1 MKRLLFLLFT
11 SVVISFAQSI
21 KSPEEFLGFKVGA
34 DYKIADYETIS
45 KYFQHLA
52 QNSDRI
58 RVEGI
63 GSTSQGREMF
73 MSLISSPENLKN
85 LEKYKDIIHKLSDP
99 KKINDD
105 EAKQLAH
112 DGKVVV
118 LVTCNIH
125 SNEIASSQMSMEFA
139 YKLVTQT
146 APEKS
151 NKALNDVI
159 FILMP
164 SINPDG
170 TTMVVDWYNKYLN
183 TEFDGAPMPYLYHI
197 YAGHDDNRDWFM
209 FNLKESKNVAKVAFK
224 EWLPQIWLDEH
235 QMGNTGARMFVV
247 PYQDPLNPNVN
258 PMIWRW
264 QSILGGMSELALEN
278 NGKTGV
284 INRAMFDAFW
294 QGATESSLWHNQ
306 IGMLT
311 ELASCNVASPIF
323 IDSSEVKV
331 SPEISTYDVRS
342 NYSNPWRGGWWR
354 LRDIVDY
361 ELIATYDLLESAA
374 LFKNELLFNYYKM
387 CKDAVEFGMK
397 GSSFAYVIP
406 RDQLDSYTTS
416 KMIEVLQMGGVEVHW
431 IDKEFQ
437 VGNKIYPANSYI
449 IYTAQS
455 NGKYVKDL
463 FDEQRYP
470 DLRKSRNE
478 KPIPPYDVAGWTL
491 PYLMGVNF
499 SVVSQPFI
507 IESKLLND
515 ANYQSGSVSNG
526 NSNFFA
532 VQSGSNANAIL
543 INQLHKEKIPVM
555 WNISKLKLGEV
566 EFNQGS
572 LFVPSGN
579 DNEMTLKKLADQ
591 LHLQILRVELNDK
604 TKLKEIKK
612 MRIGLYKPYTAN
624 MDEGWTRLLLENFQ
638 FEFTSIVNKDF
649 KNKKLKDQ
657 FDVIILPDI
666 NADLIKTGKPSGDNA
681 RFSRAKPAEFEGGI
695 EKEGVENLKNFV
707 EKDGGYLL
715 TIGQSCNFAIED
727 IGLRITNVLKNVKP
741 EEFYCPGSL
750 LRINVDTSVPIGF
763 GMTPETIGYLSDN
776 IAFATT
782 VPFGSFD
789 RTVIARYPSSDLLK
803 SGFLLGEDFLFKRAA
818 IVDVKQKTGHVIL
831 YGFKIQNRHQT
842 FGTFKLLF
850 NAIYMAGI

>member
-1 MKRLLFLLFT
+1 MKRLLFILLT

-21 KSPEEFLGFKVGA
+21 KSPEEFLGYKVGA

-52 QNSDRI
+52 QNSDKI
-58 RVEGI
+58 KVEGI
-63 GSTSQGREMF
+63 GSTSLGKEMF
-73 MSLISSPENLKN
+73 MSIISSSENLKN

-99 KKINDD
+99 RMISDG
-105 EAKQLAH
+105 EAKQLSH
-112 DGKVVV
+112 EGKVVV

-125 SNEIASSQMSMEFA
+125 SNEIAASQMSMEFA

-146 APEKS
+146 ASEKS
-151 NKALNDVI
+151 IKALNDVI

-183 TEFDGAPMPYLYHI
+183 TEFDGAPMPYLYHV

-209 FNLKESKNVAKVAFK
+209 FNLKESKNVAKIAFK

-235 QMGNTGARMFVV
+235 QMGNTSARMFVV

-264 QSILGGMSELALEN
+264 QSILGGMSELALES

-294 QGATESSLWHNQ
+294 QGATENSLWHNQ

-311 ELASCNVASPIF
+311 EMASCNVASPVF

-331 SPEISTYDVRS
+331 NPEITTYDVRS

-361 ELIATYDLLESAA
+361 ELIATYDLLESAS
-374 LFKNELLFNYYKM
+374 LFKSELLFNYYKM
-387 CKDAVEFGMK
+387 CKDAVESGRK
-397 GSSFAYVIP
+397 GNPFAYVIP
-406 RDQLDSYTTS
+406 RDQLDSYSTY
-416 KMIEVLQMGGVEVHW
+416 KMIEALQTGGVEVYW
-431 IDKEFQ
+431 TDKEFQ
-437 VGNKIYPANSYI
+437 VGNRIFPANSYI

-455 NGKYVKDL
+455 NGRYIKDL

-470 DLRKSRNE
+470 DLRKNRSE
-478 KPIPPYDVAGWTL
+478 KPIPPYDVAGWTI

-499 SVVSQPFI
+499 SIVNQPFN

-515 ANYQSGSVSNG
+515 ANYRAGSIASE
-526 NSNFFA
+526 NSNFYA
-532 VQSGSNANAIL
+532 VQTGSIANAIL
-543 INQLHKEKIPVM
+543 INRLHKEKIPVM
-555 WNISKLKLGEV
+555 WNLSKLKLGETQFD
-566 EFNQGS
+566 EGS
-572 LFVPSGN
+572 IFIPAGA
-579 DNEMTLKKLADQ
+579 DYERILKKLADE
-591 LHLQILRVELNDK
+591 LHLQIKSVDLKDK
-604 TKLKEIKK
+604 SSLKEIKK
-612 MRIGLYKPYTAN
+612 MRIGLYKPFTAN

-638 FEFTSIVNKDF
+638 FDFTSIVNKDF

-666 NADLIKTGKPSGDNA
+666 NGDLIKTGKLSGENA
-681 RFSRAKPAEFEGGI
+681 RFSRPKPPEFEGGI
-695 EKEGVENLKNFV
+695 EKEGVENLKTFV

-715 TIGQSCNFAIED
+715 TLGQSCNFAIED
-727 IGLRITNVLKNVKP
+727 LGLRITNVLKSIKP

-750 LRINVDTSVPIGF
+750 LRINVDNTNPIGF
-763 GMTPETIGYLSDN
+763 GMNQETIGYLSDN
-776 IAFATT
+776 IAFATSI
-782 VPFGSFD
+782 PFGNYD
-789 RTVIARYPSSDLLK
+789 RTVIARYPTSGLLK

-818 IVDVKQKTGHVIL
+818 VIDVKQKTGHVIL
-831 YGFKIQNRHQT
+831 YGFKVQNRHQT

-850 NAIYMAGI
+850 NAIYAASI